1 MHTMIAVV
9 GLLQL
14 AEPTAVAAS
23 APPPGPT
30 LEAPPR
36 RGLGMLVT
44 GGFLSATGGALLVT
58 AAWSFAATDCSQG
71 SDSGACWVG
80 LVGAITMPIGVVA
93 LAVGAPLL
101 GAGVQR
107 NRVWRAW
114 QRERGVVLKP
124 RLARTH
130 GTWTVGLTL
139 RF

>member
-1 MHTMIAVV
+1 MQTMIAVV

-23 APPPGPT
+23 APPPGPA

-44 GGFLSATGGALLVT
+44 GGFLSATGGALVVT
-58 AAWSFAATDCSQG
+58 AASSFANDCNQDPEG
-71 SDSGACWVG
+71 GECWAG
-80 LVGAITMPIGVVA
+80 LLRAIIMPIGVVA

-101 GAGVQR
+101 GAGVQQ

-124 RLARTH
+124 RLGRSH

>member
-44 GGFLSATGGALLVT
+44 GGFLSATGGALVVM
-58 AAWSFAATDCSQG
+58 AASLIAVSHPES
-71 SDSGACWVG
+71 SDDFGQFPRFMFLQV
-80 LVGAITMPIGVVA
+80 GVVA

-101 GAGVQR
+101 GAGVQQ

-124 RLARTH
+124 RLGRSH
-130 GTWTVGLTL
+130 GAWTVGLTL